1 MTNSL
6 NKHKVTIFGEGYH
19 LVSDETD
26 EHIAQA
32 GFLVDSLMREI
43 AEKSHGTDVKKI
55 AVLTALKYASAT
67 IHLKQQIDLYTQE
80 QSKLADLIDYEF
92 ETLS

>member
-1 MTNSL
+1 MNSL

-19 LVSDETD
+19 LISDETD
-26 EHIAQA
+26 GHIKEAVIS
-32 GFLVDSLMREI
+32 VDSIMREI
-43 AEKSHGTDVKKI
+43 AENSHETDAKRI

-80 QSKLADLIDYEF
+80 QSKLINLIDYEF
-92 ETLS
+92 EELS